1 MTTLLHDMPRRGK
14 AFADASA
21 HRVAA
26 ANANALLLLE
36 QFDAVVSTPEAVDE
50 LDRAILQLA
59 VQGKLVAQDPND
71 EPASELLKR
80 IRDEQDPK
88 GFQKP
93 FGSIRDDEKPFELP
107 VGWEWASIPDVS
119 FNWGQKKPD
128 KTFTYIDVSSIDNQV
143 GEIGDGLQIVEPEDA
158 SSRARKIVQQ
168 GSVIYATVRPY
179 LLNIA
184 IVDQEFNPPPIV
196 STAFYVM
203 HPRKGVDGRF
213 LLLYL
218 RSRFFIDFVS
228 LHSTGIAYPAIS
240 DSKFSLGVVPLPP
253 TNEQRRIVARVEQL
267 FAQTR
272 ALREKL
278 ARSQAELA
286 RVNESALA
294 HLLKAET
301 PKEFHAH
308 WSFIAQHFDTLYTE
322 PEHIAPLRQTILEL
336 AVRGKLTRREPDDE
350 PASELLK
357 RIREHQDPK
366 GFQKPFGSIR
376 DDEKPFE
383 LPEGWE
389 WVQFGELGDQR
400 LGQMLDK
407 QKNRGEYY
415 PYLRNV
421 NVQWLRIDFTD
432 IAQMRFEQDRLG
444 EFKLCK
450 GDLLICEGGEPGRCA
465 IWERDDLEMM
475 FQKAIHRVRP
485 YGGIVPKYLLYH
497 LWADARNGVLEKY
510 FTGATIKHLTGKSL
524 AIYLCAL
531 PPIAEQRRI
540 VARVEQLM
548 KLCDDLEA
556 KLTAARDER
565 ERLTAALLAEIA

>member
-80 IRDEQDPK
+80 IRDE
-88 GFQKP
+88 
-93 FGSIRDDEKPFELP
+93 
-107 VGWEWASIPDVS
+107 
-119 FNWGQKKPD
+119 
-128 KTFTYIDVSSIDNQV
+128 
-143 GEIGDGLQIVEPEDA
+143 
-158 SSRARKIVQQ
+158 
-168 GSVIYATVRPY
+168 
-179 LLNIA
+179 
-184 IVDQEFNPPPIV
+184 
-196 STAFYVM
+196 
-203 HPRKGVDGRF
+203 
-213 LLLYL
+213 
-218 RSRFFIDFVS
+218 
-228 LHSTGIAYPAIS
+228 
-240 DSKFSLGVVPLPP
+240 
-253 TNEQRRIVARVEQL
+253 
-267 FAQTR
+267 
-272 ALREKL
+272 
-278 ARSQAELA
+278 
-286 RVNESALA
+286 
-294 HLLKAET
+294 
-301 PKEFHAH
+301 
-308 WSFIAQHFDTLYTE
+308 
-322 PEHIAPLRQTILEL
+322 
-336 AVRGKLTRREPDDE
+336 
-350 PASELLK
+350 
-357 RIREHQDPK
+357 QDPK